1 MDTGNHGIQFWTN
14 IARSGIEQR
23 FFCRFLNMR
32 AMHDKY
38 GPVIRLS
45 RTVLSVADKD
55 MLKQVLVTDDLRKG
69 VVYDNTQCKLS

>member
-1 MDTGNHGIQFWTN
+1 
-14 IARSGIEQR
+14 
-23 FFCRFLNMR
+23 MR

-55 MLKQVLVTDDLRKG
+55 MLKQVLVTLDLRKG
-69 VVYDNTQCKLS
+69 TVYDNTQCKYDRA

>member
-1 MDTGNHGIQFWTN
+1 
-14 IARSGIEQR
+14 
-23 FFCRFLNMR
+23 MR

-38 GPVIRLS
+38 GPVVRIS

-69 VVYDNTQCKLS
+69 TVYDNTQCE

>member
-1 MDTGNHGIQFWTN
+1 
-14 IARSGIEQR
+14 
-23 FFCRFLNMR
+23 
-32 AMHDKY
+32 MHDKY